1 MLFRYSMIGNDL
13 ESCCTYVQNC
23 PNVRCTFAQNAFF
36 FR

>member
-1 MLFRYSMIGNDL
+1 MVFRYSMIGDNL
-13 ESCCTYVQNC
+13 ESCCTHVQIC